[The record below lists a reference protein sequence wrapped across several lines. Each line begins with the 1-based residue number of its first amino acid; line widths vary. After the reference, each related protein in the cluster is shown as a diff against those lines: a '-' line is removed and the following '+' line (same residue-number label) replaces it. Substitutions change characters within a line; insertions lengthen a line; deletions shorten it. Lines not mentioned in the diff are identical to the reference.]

1 MEFLARRHFWVVD
14 LVGIAICGILTGHA
28 AAMLIL
34 AALPRYEAAAPARRG
49 GMPPPA
55 RASAADKSI
64 DAIVARNMFCS
75 ACGDD
80 VPAPERSRLPFTLLA
95 IMFAPPPS
103 DPRWSVA
110 IIRDDE
116 AATAGP
122 YAVGAVLG
130 AATIGAIEQ
139 VRVVLDVGRGRRE
152 YLELLHRPPRAPAD
166 GRRAPL
172 DAPADG
178 VTKTGAHSYEI
189 RRAVVEQLL
198 AGGTTPRWPR
208 VVPQARDGEPLGFRL
223 FGIGREGPFA
233 AIGLSDGDLL
243 LEVNGRSIATPDAA
257 MAAFAAL
264 RTASHVSLAILR
276 EGRRVR
282 IDYVVR

>member
-1 MEFLARRHFWVVD
+1 MEFLVRRHFWVVD

-55 RASAADKSI
+55 SMSAADKSI
-64 DAIVARNMFCS
+64 EAIVARNMFCS

-95 IMFAPPPS
+95 IMLAPPPS

-116 AATAGP
+116 TSTAGP

-130 AATIGAIEQ
+130 AATIDAIED

-152 YLELLHRPPRAPAD
+152 YLELLHRPPHAPAD
-166 GRRAPL
+166 GPRAPL
-172 DAPADG
+172 DDLADG
-178 VTKTGAHSYEI
+178 IRKTGARSYEI

-198 AGGTTPRWPR
+198 AGGTTLRWPR
-208 VVPQARDGEPLGFRL
+208 VVPQARDGEPVGFRL
-223 FGIGREGPFA
+223 FGVGREGPFA

-257 MAAFAAL
+257 LAAFAAL
-264 RTASHVSLAILR
+264 RSASHVWLAIVR
-276 EGRRVR
+276 DGRRVR
-282 IDYVVR
+282 LDYVVR